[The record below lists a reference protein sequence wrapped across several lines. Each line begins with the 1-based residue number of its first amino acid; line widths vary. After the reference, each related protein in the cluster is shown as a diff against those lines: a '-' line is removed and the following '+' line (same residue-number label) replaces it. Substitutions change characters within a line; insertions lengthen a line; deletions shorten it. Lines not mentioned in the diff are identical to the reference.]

1 MRRPRALL
9 ALLGLI
15 AAALGAL
22 AGPAVAGAA
31 EPPSFPVRQGVELK
45 GSPTFDR
52 MKARDGV
59 VVGVKEDQPGLG
71 AIDVVTGER
80 SGFDVDIARWIAASL
95 GFGEDRITYKA
106 IASTNREQ
114 AIMNGDIDYYVGTY
128 SITDG
133 RLRQIDFAGPYLTTG
148 QSLLVDEDSEIR
160 SERDLGPDTKVCSA
174 TGSSPIQNIKAE
186 FPDVPT
192 TEFDVYSACVEALRN
207 GQVDAV
213 TTDQPIL
220 LGYAAL
226 YPDEMKVVGEPFSVE
241 EYGVGL
247 RKGDDVLRAW
257 INRLFTDHPGT
268 WQEIYDRNL
277 GSTGVTIPQPKVDP
291 YRSGGAAAAA
301 DESDGPAA
309 GVITDNLDLWGQAL
323 RNTLLLFLAGG
334 ALALALG
341 FLVGAM
347 RVSPVPI
354 ARTIGALYVNL
365 IRNTPLTVIFFFFA
379 FGYPALG
386 LPTPGYTVLAIGA
399 LGIYTATYIA
409 EVLRAGINTVPVG
422 QAEAARAIGLPF
434 TKVMRLPVLPQAFR
448 SVVPPMMSVL
458 IALLKNTT
466 VAAGF
471 SVAEL
476 GVIRANLSER
486 GEDSLTVLLCVAAI
500 FVVMVLALSA
510 IQRVVESRW
519 RVAR

>member
-1 MRRPRALL
+1 MRRVVAALVGAIIL
-9 ALLGLI
+9 LI
-15 AAALGAL
+15 AAV
-22 AGPAVAGAA
+22 GPAGA
-31 EPPSFPVRQGVELK
+31 EEQPLFPVRQDVTLK
-45 GSPTFDR
+45 GSPTFDE

-95 GFGEDRITYKA
+95 GFGEEQITYKA
-106 IASTNREQ
+106 IASANREQ
-114 AIMNGDIDYYVGTY
+114 AIKNGDIDYYVGTY
-128 SITDG
+128 SITDA
-133 RLRQIDFAGPYLTTG
+133 RKKQIDFAGPYLTTG
-148 QSLLVDEDSEIR
+148 QSLMVRKGSEIR

-174 TGSSPIQNIKAE
+174 TGSSPIQNIKKE
-186 FPDVPT
+186 FPQVPT

-207 GQVDAV
+207 GQVDVV

-220 LGYAAL
+220 LGYASL
-226 YPDEMKVVGEPFSVE
+226 YPDEMEVVGEPFTE
-241 EYGVGL
+241 ERYGVGL
-247 RKGDDVLRAW
+247 RKGDDALRSW

-277 GSTGVTIPQPKVDP
+277 GSSGITIPQPEVDE
-291 YRSGGAAAAA
+291 YRSTGESAAPE
-301 DESDGPAA
+301 ESGSSGA
-309 GVITDNLDLWGQAL
+309 GVITDNLDLWGEAL
-323 RNTLLLFLAGG
+323 RNTLLLFFAGG
-334 ALALALG
+334 ALALVLG
-341 FLVGAM
+341 FVVGAM
-347 RVSPVPI
+347 RVSPVPV
-354 ARTIGALYVNL
+354 ARAVGAVYVNL

-386 LPTPGYTVLAIGA
+386 LPTPGFTVLAIAA
-399 LGIYTATYIA
+399 LGIYTATYVA
-409 EVLRAGINTVPVG
+409 EVIRAGINTVPPG

-434 TKVMRLPVLPQAFR
+434 TKVMTLVVLPQAFR

-486 GEDSLTVLLCVAAI
+486 GEDALTVLLCVAAI
-500 FVVMVLALSA
+500 FVVLVLVLSA
-510 IQRVVESRW
+510 IQRTIENRW
-519 RVAR
+519 KVAR